1 MRQDAASGGYWSE
14 ANFPSEAQACGRYC
28 SVQGWGRR
36 TLLVG
41 SGNEVGRRRGNQSVA
56 ERDQA
61 SGDESLDMR
70 SSPGWAGP
78 WEV

>member
-1 MRQDAASGGYWSE
+1 M
-14 ANFPSEAQACGRYC
+14 FPSEAQACGRHC
-28 SVQGWGRR
+28 SALGCLLRGKK

-41 SGNEVGRRRGNQSVA
+41 SGNEVGRQRGNQSVG
-56 ERDQA
+56 EWDQA
-61 SGDESLDMR
+61 SVGESLDRR